1 MGEVYIV
8 ENKSIAAYLSQL
20 ASMGED
26 VEEYTSI
33 WDYSKGVT
41 EPRFKVY
48 EYPPF
53 DFKTTEKMT
62 NLRLD

>member
-1 MGEVYIV
+1 
-8 ENKSIAAYLSQL
+8 
-20 ASMGED
+20 MGED